1 MDIWKKGLLRRM
13 QHAQRYAQ
21 ITNKLDRGIMLGMP
35 ASLKGSL
42 HGKPAFARAMFIA
55 GLAIAL
61 LPLQTIQ
68 TNAAEKRS
76 YHVMNIKLYAYNK
89 MEWKQF
95 QCYNWLIFE
104 ESRWNYKARNGSHY
118 GLGQMRSKWYGT
130 LSPYKQIDVHLK
142 YLKHRYH
149 KHDYACK
156 AYQHWKEHSW
166 H

>member
-1 MDIWKKGLLRRM
+1 MDIWKKRLLRDM
-13 QHAQRYAQ
+13 QHARSYAQ
-21 ITNKLDRGIMLGMP
+21 IKTRFDIMAMLSMP

-42 HGKPAFARAMFIA
+42 HGKQALARAMFLA

-89 MEWKQF
+89 MEWNQF

-104 ESRWNYKARNGSHY
+104 ESRWNYLARNKSHY
-118 GLGQMRSKWYGT
+118 GLAQMRSKWYGT
-130 LSPYKQIDVHLK
+130 LNPYKQVDVHLN
-142 YLKHRYH
+142 YIKHRY
-149 KHDYACK
+149 DGCACK
-156 AYQHWKEHSW
+156 AYQHWKDKGW

>member
-1 MDIWKKGLLRRM
+1 MDIWKKRLLRRM
-13 QHAQRYAQ
+13 RHARGYAQ
-21 ITNKLDRGIMLGMP
+21 IKTIFDIIGMLGMP

-95 QCYNWLIFE
+95 ECYNWLIHH
-104 ESRWNYKARNGSHY
+104 ESRWNYKARNKSHW
-118 GLGQMRSKWYGT
+118 GLAQMRSEWYGT
-130 LSPYKQIDVHLK
+130 LDPYKQIDVHLK
-142 YLKHRYH
+142 YIKHRY
-149 KHDYACK
+149 DGCACN
-156 AYQHWKEHSW
+156 AYNHWKAKGW

>member
-1 MDIWKKGLLRRM
+1 MDIWQKRLLRGM
-13 QHAQRYAQ
+13 QHAQGYAQ
-21 ITNKLDRGIMLGMP
+21 LTNRFDIMSMLSMP

-42 HGKPAFARAMFIA
+42 HGKQALGRAMFIA

-76 YHVMNIKLYAYNK
+76 YHVMNIKLYAYNQ

-95 QCYNWLIFE
+95 ECYNWLIHH
-104 ESRWNYKARNGSHY
+104 ESTWNYKARNGSHY

-130 LSPYKQIDVHLK
+130 LNPYKQVDVHLK
-142 YLKHRYH
+142 YVKHRY
-149 KHDYACK
+149 DGCACK
-156 AYQHWKEHSW
+156 AYQHWKDKGW

>member
-1 MDIWKKGLLRRM
+1 
-13 QHAQRYAQ
+13 
-21 ITNKLDRGIMLGMP
+21 MLGMP

-89 MEWKQF
+89 
-95 QCYNWLIFE
+95 
-104 ESRWNYKARNGSHY
+104 WNGNSLNAIT
-118 GLGQMRSKWYGT
+118 GLYIMKVDGT
-130 LSPYKQIDVHLK
+130 IRLEMVVITD
-142 YLKHRYH
+142 
-149 KHDYACK
+149 
-156 AYQHWKEHSW
+156 
-166 H
+166 

>member
-1 MDIWKKGLLRRM
+1 MDIWKKRLLRRM
-13 QHAQRYAQ
+13 QHARNYAQ
-21 ITNKLDRGIMLGMP
+21 IKTIFDIIGMLGMP

-55 GLAIAL
+55 SLAIAL

-68 TNAAEKRS
+68 INAAEKRS
-76 YHVMNIKLYAYNK
+76 YHIMNIKLYAYNK

-95 QCYNWLIFE
+95 ECYNWLIFE
-104 ESRWNYKARNGSHY
+104 ESKWNYKARNNSHY

-130 LSPYKQIDVHLK
+130 LSPYKQVDVHLN
-142 YLKHRYH
+142 YIKHRY
-149 KHDYACK
+149 DGCPCK
-156 AYQHWKEHSW
+156 AYQHWKDKGW

>member
-1 MDIWKKGLLRRM
+1 MDIWQKRLLRRM
-13 QHAQRYAQ
+13 QHAQGYAQ
-21 ITNKLDRGIMLGMP
+21 IKTIFDIIGMLGMP

-68 TNAAEKRS
+68 TNSAEKRS
-76 YHVMNIKLYAYNK
+76 YHIMNIKLYAYNK

-95 QCYNWLIFE
+95 ECYNWLIHH
-104 ESRWNYKARNGSHY
+104 ESRWNYLARNKSHY

-142 YLKHRYH
+142 YINHRY
-149 KHDYACK
+149 DGCACK
-156 AYQHWKEHSW
+156 AYQHWKDNGW

>member
-1 MDIWKKGLLRRM
+1 MDIWKKRLLRRM
-13 QHAQRYAQ
+13 QHAQSYAQ
-21 ITNKLDRGIMLGMP
+21 ITNKLDKPIMLGMP

-42 HGKPAFARAMFIA
+42 HGKQAFARAMFIA

-89 MEWKQF
+89 MSWNQF
-95 QCYNWLIFE
+95 QCYNDLITK
-104 ESRWNYKARNGSHY
+104 ESNWNYLARNKSHY

-130 LSPYKQIDVHLK
+130 LNPYKQVDAHIK
-142 YLKHRYH
+142 YLNHRY
-149 KHDYACK
+149 DGCACK
-156 AYQHWKEHSW
+156 AYQHWKDKGW

>member
-1 MDIWKKGLLRRM
+1 MDIWKKRLLRRM
-13 QHAQRYAQ
+13 QHARSYAQ
-21 ITNKLDRGIMLGMP
+21 IKTRFDTWIMLSMP

-89 MEWKQF
+89 MSWNQF
-95 QCYNWLIFE
+95 QCYNDLITK
-104 ESRWNYKARNGSHY
+104 ESNWNY
-118 GLGQMRSKWYGT
+118 
-130 LSPYKQIDVHLK
+130 
-142 YLKHRYH
+142 
-149 KHDYACK
+149 
-156 AYQHWKEHSW
+156 
-166 H
+166 

>member
-1 MDIWKKGLLRRM
+1 MDIWKKRLLRRM
-13 QHAQRYAQ
+13 QHAQGYAQ
-21 ITNKLDRGIMLGMP
+21 IKTIFDIIGMLGMP

-42 HGKPAFARAMFIA
+42 HGKPALARAMFIA

-95 QCYNWLIFE
+95 ECYNWLIFE

-118 GLGQMRSKWYGT
+118 GLGQMRSKWYAT
-130 LSPYKQIDVHLK
+130 LDPYKQIDAHIR
-142 YLKHRYH
+142 YLEKRY
-149 KHDYACK
+149 DGCPCK
-156 AYQHWKEHSW
+156 AYQHWKDKGW

>member
-1 MDIWKKGLLRRM
+1 MDIWKKRLLRRM
-13 QHAQRYAQ
+13 RHAEEQAQ
-21 ITNKLDRGIMLGMP
+21 ITNRFDTMSMLSMP

-68 TNAAEKRS
+68 TNAADKRS
-76 YHVMNIKLYAYNK
+76 FHIMNVKLYAYNQ

-95 QCYNWLIFE
+95 ECYNWLIHH
-104 ESRWNYKARNGSHY
+104 ESRWNYKARNHSHW
-118 GLGQMRSKWYGT
+118 GLAQMRSKWYGT
-130 LSPYKQIDVHLK
+130 LDPYKQIDVHLK
-142 YLKHRYH
+142 YIKHRY
-149 KHDYACK
+149 DGCACK
-156 AYQHWKEHSW
+156 AYNHWKDKGW

>member
-1 MDIWKKGLLRRM
+1 MDIWKKRLLRRM
-13 QHAQRYAQ
+13 QHARGYAQ
-21 ITNKLDRGIMLGMP
+21 IKTIFDIIGMLGMP

-68 TNAAEKRS
+68 TNAADKRS
-76 YHVMNIKLYAYNK
+76 YHVMNVKLYAYNQ

-95 QCYNWLIFE
+95 ECYNWLIHH
-104 ESRWNYKARNGSHY
+104 ESRWNYKARNKSHW
-118 GLGQMRSKWYGT
+118 GLAQMRSEWYGT
-130 LSPYKQIDVHLK
+130 LDPYKQIDVHLK
-142 YLKHRYH
+142 YIKHRY
-149 KHDYACK
+149 DGCACN
-156 AYQHWKEHSW
+156 AYNHWKAKGW